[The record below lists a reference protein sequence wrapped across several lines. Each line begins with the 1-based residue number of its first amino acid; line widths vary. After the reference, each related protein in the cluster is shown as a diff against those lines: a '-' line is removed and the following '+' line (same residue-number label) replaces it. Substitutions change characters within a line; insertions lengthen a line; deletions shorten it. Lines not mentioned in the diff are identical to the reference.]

1 MSIRYGESLLEA
13 RLNIE
18 GGEGAG
24 MLQAESATA
33 PLPKKYLP

>member
-1 MSIRYGESLLEA
+1 MPRTLFAAPILA
-13 RLNIE
+13 
-18 GGEGAG
+18 GGWRVVAI